1 MLKKPEN
8 GLTMH
13 VLYVDN
19 PVDKSSHR
27 VGFPHFPQKFAVLK
41 NSPQISPHQNL
52 LKSVENSKY
61 PHDSCISVKYVIVDK
76 KFIHNFVMTFTH
88 SSS

>member
-1 MLKKPEN
+1 
-8 GLTMH
+8 MH

-19 PVDKSSHR
+19 PVDKTSCI
-27 VGFPHFPQKFAVLK
+27 VLFPHFPQKFTVLK
-41 NSPQISPHQNL
+41 NSPQICPHQNL

-61 PHDSCISVKYVIVDK
+61 PHDSCISVKSIIVDK
-76 KFIHNFVMTFTH
+76 KFIHNLVMTFTH